1 MTLGEFIKDRR
12 ITIIMALFFYGVMM
26 MFLFA
31 FRVNT
36 ALPVACSVLF
46 GMAFVGILAWEYG
59 RRKAFYDRLRDHLS
73 QLDKKYLI
81 LEMLSKPD
89 FYEGAMLYEYMY
101 EVDKSM
107 IENVAAYRRQLE
119 DFKEYIEMWIH
130 EAKIPIASLV
140 LMCHNHPGET
150 GQKGFEE
157 QIRRLDRMI
166 DQILY
171 YVRAEHAEQDY
182 RIQAYPLKDIV
193 KQVALYNKDDILG
206 YQIDFVVQVD
216 GTVTTDAKWLAFIVN
231 QIVNNSIKYVR
242 EGVQPRI
249 SICSETTEKE
259 TRLVIE
265 DNGIGI
271 DPADLPRVFEKSFTG
286 GNGRD
291 RVKST
296 GMGLYIADRLCRQL
310 GHKISMTSV
319 PGEGTRTEITI
330 AHFDHV
336 RPV

>member
-1 MTLGEFIKDRR
+1 MTLGEYIKDRK
-12 ITIIMALFFYGVMM
+12 ITIIVALVSYGVMM

-31 FRVNT
+31 FQVNT
-36 ALPVACSVLF
+36 ALPVACSMLF
-46 GMAFVGILAWEYG
+46 GMTFVGIMAWEYG
-59 RRKAFYDRLRDHLS
+59 RRKAFYDRLQDNLS

-81 LEMLSKPD
+81 LEMLSRPD
-89 FYEGAMLYEYMY
+89 FYEGRLLYEDLY
-101 EVDKSM
+101 EIDKSM
-107 IENVAAYRRQLE
+107 TENVAAYRRQLE

-130 EAKIPIASLV
+130 EAKIPVASLV

-171 YVRAEHAEQDY
+171 YVRAEHAQKDY
-182 RIQAYPLKDIV
+182 HIQEYSLKDIV
-193 KQVALYNKDDILG
+193 KKVALYNKDDILG
-206 YQIDFVVQVD
+206 YHIDFSVQVE
-216 GTVTTDAKWLAFIVN
+216 GMVMTDAKWLAFIIN

-242 EGVQPRI
+242 EDVQPKI
-249 SICSETTEKE
+249 TIYTEYIEKDIM
-259 TRLVIE
+259 LVIE

-286 GNGRD
+286 QNGRD

-310 GHKISMTSV
+310 GHKISMASV
-319 PGEGTRTEITI
+319 PGEGTRTEIMI

-336 RPV
+336 RPE